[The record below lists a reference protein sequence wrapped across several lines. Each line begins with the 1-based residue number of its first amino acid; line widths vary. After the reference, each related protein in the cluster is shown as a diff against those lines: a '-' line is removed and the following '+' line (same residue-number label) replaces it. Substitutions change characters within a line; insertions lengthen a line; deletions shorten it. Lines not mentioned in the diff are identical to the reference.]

1 MSLAEATAR
10 LAMTV
15 ASRDRLSVLI
25 YHRVPAEPDELLPG
39 EPCAAEFE
47 RTMRWVKSVFNVIPL
62 ADGVAGIKSGKL
74 PPRALSITFDDGYA
88 NNATVAAPI
97 LQTARAA
104 RDVLHCDR
112 LPRRRAA
119 CSTTQSSR
127 QCAAFEATCS
137 TSRSWAWG
145 AIRPRPCRIGA
156 RRSMQYWQGVKYRP
170 DAERGQCAD
179 AGGSRSG
186 ACRSDR
192 PDDDVR
198 ASGRTCDA
206 ADSNLGG
213 HTVTH
218 PILAQLDAGSARD
231 EIVRGRRRVEEL
243 AGSRARLFA
252 YPNGKPERDYVWA
265 SARLVREL
273 GFDGAVTTSQR
284 AAHTGSSP
292 YEVPRFTPWDKR
304 LDRFT
309 FQLWNNAARTQPTYM
324 DA

>member
-1 MSLAEATAR
+1 MSLAEAAAR

-25 YHRVPAEPDELLPG
+25 YHRVPAQPDELLPG

-62 ADGVAGIKSGKL
+62 EEGVAGIKSGKL
-74 PPRALSITFDDGYA
+74 PRRALSITFDDGYA

-97 LQTARAA
+97 LKRLGLHATFFIATGFLDGGRMFNDTVIEAIRGYKGDMLDLEAVGLGVHSTGSLEDRRRAIDAILTGIKYRSEGERGTLADDVARAA
-104 RDVLHCDR
+104 RVVPPDNLMMTSEQ
-112 LPRRRAA
+112 AA
-119 CSTTQSSR
+119 GL
-127 QCAAFEATCS
+127 A
-137 TSRSWAWG
+137 
-145 AIRPRPCRIGA
+145 
-156 RRSMQYWQGVKYRP
+156 
-170 DAERGQCAD
+170 
-179 AGGSRSG
+179 RSG
-186 ACRSDR
+186 FE
-192 PDDDVR
+192 
-198 ASGRTCDA
+198 
-206 ADSNLGG
+206 LGG

-218 PILAQLDAGSARD
+218 PILAQLEIGSARY
-231 EIVRGRRRVEEL
+231 EIEDGRRRVEEL

-252 YPNGKPERDYVWA
+252 YPNGKPERDYVRA

-273 GFDGAVTTSQR
+273 GFEGAVTTSR
-284 AAHTGSSP
+284 GAAHTGSSP

-324 DA
+324 DT